1 MSRYQ
6 VKLQDGRLIFSPTD
20 DDECI
25 TKAARFQVGARVSCH
40 VGKGQWAT
48 GDVVS
53 HFYEEL
59 NGTVHPYQIKLHN
72 GLLIYASKDDD
83 ACIQRATRVEV
94 DQGGKESNPTVK
106 KMQPVQNEPLADG
119 TVQTSESTTTV
130 RKSRRNVVMPSWAT
144 PAMTAKSAK
153 LPGCGCGCDSEHS
166 VLMKNI
172 LVSWQLVCVRRRC
185 PDSPNV
191 SISLLP
197 SMSEAETQDIID
209 LTDDSESTHDAKLSA
224 SELLRALN
232 ESAYCAWR
240 PAEPRNK
247 LVPTARAK

>member
-25 TKAARFQVGARVSCH
+25 
-40 VGKGQWAT
+40 
-48 GDVVS
+48 
-53 HFYEEL
+53 
-59 NGTVHPYQIKLHN
+59 QIWFP
-72 GLLIYASKDDD
+72 S
-83 ACIQRATRVEV
+83 CIQRADHDEV
-94 DQGGKESNPTVK
+94 DQGGKESSPTVN
-106 KMQPVQNEPLADG
+106 KMQPVQNESLADG
-119 TVQTSESTTTV
+119 SVQTSESTTIV
-130 RKSRRNVVMPSWAT
+130 RKSRHNIVMPSWAT

-153 LPGCGCGCDSEHS
+153 LPVCGCGCDSEHS

-191 SISLLP
+191 SISLLT
-197 SMSEAETQDIID
+197 SMSEAETQDVID

-224 SELLRALN
+224 SELLRAFN